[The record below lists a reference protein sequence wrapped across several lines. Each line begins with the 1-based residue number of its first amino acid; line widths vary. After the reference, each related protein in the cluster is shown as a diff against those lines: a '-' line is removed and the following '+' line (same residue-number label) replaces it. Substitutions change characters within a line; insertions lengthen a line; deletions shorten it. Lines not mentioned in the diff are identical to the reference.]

1 MKSYETI
8 RKHFLTY
15 PDLPEIFASESHA
28 EIDPQAA
35 FESIFQG
42 IGAETCTDPELVVKF
57 GFDGAKTNREIKFK
71 SDNIDDKKFF
81 LIATVPM
88 FLKSAGDIIW
98 KNPNPNSTHS
108 CKPLEFYFANE
119 SDNFSHRIFLKYTK
133 YQNVHNASPSRKF
146 KLTILFTMMDQKAIN
161 SCCLATLNKNS
172 YTKRCYICMKDSIG
186 KNSFNI
192 EGANSSENIENLEFG
207 LSSLHFLL
215 NSTKFLID
223 NLAKKNRNDIR
234 SEILAEYK
242 IDLFDVR
249 HGFGTQITG
258 NVARRMLKDKEK
270 FAKMLGI
277 EKTIVELFSEIIE
290 NISSKSLTNTQI
302 FTKNCIELKKLLNR
316 ETPTI
321 HKILTHGRDIIDFF
335 QQKYN
340 IGIGAFS
347 EEPMEGLIRK
357 FRRIRSNHAR
367 TNSRKNN
374 NLDTLQKMWLY
385 D

>member
-1 MKSYETI
+1 M
-8 RKHFLTY
+8 
-15 PDLPEIFASESHA
+15 
-28 EIDPQAA
+28 
-35 FESIFQG
+35 
-42 IGAETCTDPELVVKF
+42 
-57 GFDGAKTNREIKFK
+57 
-71 SDNIDDKKFF
+71 
-81 LIATVPM
+81 
-88 FLKSAGDIIW
+88 
-98 KNPNPNSTHS
+98 
-108 CKPLEFYFANE
+108 
-119 SDNFSHRIFLKYTK
+119 
-133 YQNVHNASPSRKF
+133 
-146 KLTILFTMMDQKAIN
+146 
-161 SCCLATLNKNS
+161 
-172 YTKRCYICMKDSIG
+172 
-186 KNSFNI
+186 
-192 EGANSSENIENLEFG
+192 
-207 LSSLHFLL
+207 
-215 NSTKFLID
+215 
-223 NLAKKNRNDIR
+223 
-234 SEILAEYK
+234 AEYK

-302 FTKNCIELKKLLNR
+302 FTKNCIKLKKLLNR

-321 HKILTHGRDIIDFF
+321 HKILSHGTDIIDFF
-335 QQKYN
+335 QQNYN